1 MLVKLDENLGRSH
14 VALLRESG
22 YAAER
27 VHDEGLSG
35 ESDSVVW
42 DRVCA
47 EKRFFITIDLHFADV
62 RRYTPG
68 SHNGILLVRARDR
81 SRSAVSSVLRRV
93 LKEQPLASLSS
104 CLAVADETHTRIRRP
119 PENQESTD

>member
-47 EKRFFITIDLHFADV
+47 EKRFFITIDLPFADV

-68 SHNGILLVRARDR
+68 SHKASFSYVRAIG
-81 SRSAVSSVLRRV
+81 AG
-93 LKEQPLASLSS
+93 PLYRAY
-104 CLAVADETHTRIRRP
+104 CGEF
-119 PENQESTD
+119 